1 MPVELDLVAH
11 ILPLD
16 LPGRAEGEPVL
27 RVLHL
32 VALLADLLL
41 EDAVV
46 VADAVARRGDV
57 LRGERVQVARRES
70 PQSAVA
76 QGSVL
81 LLSLTPLFI
90 HHFSEDVLHGIP
102 EIEQRLLVPVLDS
115 QVDQRVLQRSSHQ
128 ELQR

>member
-90 HHFSEDVLHGIP
+90 HHFSEDVFHGIP

>member
-11 ILPLD
+11 VLPLD

-70 PQSAVA
+70 SQSAVA

-81 LLSLTPLFI
+81 LLLLTPLFI
-90 HHFSEDVLHGIP
+90 HHFSEDVFHGIS

>member
-11 ILPLD
+11 VLPLD

-70 PQSAVA
+70 SQSAVA

-81 LLSLTPLFI
+81 LLPLTPLFI

-102 EIEQRLLVPVLDS
+102 EIEQRLLVPVLNS

>member
-1 MPVELDLVAH
+1 MSVELDLVAH
-11 ILPLD
+11 VLPLD

-90 HHFSEDVLHGIP
+90 HHFSEDVLHGIL

-115 QVDQRVLQRSSHQ
+115 QVD
-128 ELQR
+128 